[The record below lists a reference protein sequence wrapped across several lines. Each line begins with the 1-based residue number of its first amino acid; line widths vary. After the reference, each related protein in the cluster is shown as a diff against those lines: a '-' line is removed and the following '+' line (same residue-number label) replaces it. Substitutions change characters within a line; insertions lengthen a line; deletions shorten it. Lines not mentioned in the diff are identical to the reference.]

1 MRSLLLGGSLLI
13 CALSL
18 LAVAAVRADTKPPR
32 QSICA
37 ASASPAQALMQVGRA
52 ALPSA
57 AARASSGAAND
68 KSPASHSIKVA
79 VGYCVE
85 RCYQQFEYCHYRQE
99 RHEYC
104 VRRLTA
110 CLANC

>member
-1 MRSLLLGGSLLI
+1 MRSLLLGRSLSI

-18 LAVAAVRADTKPPR
+18 LAVALVRADTNP
-32 QSICA
+32 SGEAICA

-68 KSPASHSIKVA
+68 RSPASHSIKVA

-99 RHEYC
+99 RHEHC